1 LKKTFLEIKE
11 ADQVVANLF
20 AKFPNLEKGKFG
32 YSWKR
37 FLDKNYTPTLK
48 EFSQKIED
56 VRLENCLTDPTT
68 KEILYDSKNSYKFSK
83 EGRKNLMIVEREL
96 IKEYDSKEIEII
108 PYLASDVPELTEEE
122 KEVLKGL
129 ITE

>member
-1 LKKTFLEIKE
+1 MK
-11 ADQVVANLF
+11 
-20 AKFPNLEKGKFG
+20 NLEKGKFG